1 MNNNK
6 NQIQPIV
13 KNKEIPA
20 VNNNIKNNEDI
31 KNVKKPE
38 KNEKIDEI
46 YKKINDFENK
56 HLRKKSN
63 NKENNKDIININ
75 KNKKIISNIKDNKQI
90 KEIEDEETVICHT
103 LINKEQNIN
112 NNKVDSPFNELIDYG
127 VLRGTNEFIGNDL
140 NATEF
145 LKDVLIFIFIF

>member
-6 NQIQPIV
+6 NQIQPII
-13 KNKEIPA
+13 KNKETPVVI
-20 VNNNIKNNEDI
+20 NNIKNNEDI
-31 KNVKKPE
+31 KKNVKRPE
-38 KNEKIDEI
+38 KNEKIDDI

-63 NKENNKDIININ
+63 NKENNKDMININ
-75 KNKKIISNIKDNKQI
+75 KKIIPNIKDNKKI

-103 LINKEQNIN
+103 ITNKEQNIY
-112 NNKVDSPFNELIDYG
+112 NKPDDSPLNELIDYG
-127 VLRGTNEFIGNDL
+127 ALRETNEFIGNDL

-145 LKDVLIFIFIF
+145 LKDVYIIYFK